1 MKFSIKDFTFTEEIL
16 NGKLHFLCRFITLC
30 RSYYYLNVWKQKK
43 KLTKTNPT
51 SNYMF
56 KVNNRNT
63 RTRIE
68 ICSNLIC
75 SSVFIA
81 SIEQVNAD
89 WK

>member
-1 MKFSIKDFTFTEEIL
+1 ME
-16 NGKLHFLCRFITLC
+16 NFIFCADVLLFADLLL
-30 RSYYYLNVWKQKK
+30 S

-56 KVNNRNT
+56 KVNNRNI